1 MKKKLFLYSFFIFSL
16 SPFFINAKEDIPFQ
30 STYNPQKSSSVL
42 IQQGRLLT
50 ATEED
55 SFIGDILISNNVIVE
70 VGKNIVQVGKNSRGG
85 QEVSTG
91 GQEYSRRWQEYSR
104 GGQENSR
111 GGQE

>member
-1 MKKKLFLYSFFIFSL
+1 MVAYRRHILLEN
-16 SPFFINAKEDIPFQ
+16 INFQ

-70 VGKNIVQVGKNSRGG
+70 VGKSINPPLGTKVIDARGKW
-85 QEVSTG
+85 VTP
-91 GQEYSRRWQEYSR
+91 
-104 GGQENSR
+104 
-111 GGQE
+111 

>member
-16 SPFFINAKEDIPFQ
+16 SPFFINAKENIPFQ

-70 VGKNIVQVGKNSRGG
+70 VGKNKSSIRNKGNRCKREMGNPWNNRYSFSYGS
-85 QEVSTG
+85 VSSTKFKF
-91 GQEYSRRWQEYSR
+91 
-104 GGQENSR
+104 
-111 GGQE
+111 